1 VTSTPTATPTPRGHI
16 VVSPRTLHFNAAPQA
31 TATASFTIKNTGA
44 GTLHATVDN
53 PKHDPPFSILS
64 NAGALT
70 IPSNSSMTVV
80 VQYAPLA
87 KGTTNDQIS
96 ITSDDPKQKKA
107 IDVKLKGK
115 SKAPRH

>member
-1 VTSTPTATPTPRGHI
+1 MMVRNNGSGVLH
-16 VVSPRTLHFNAAPQA
+16 VSV
-31 TATASFTIKNTGA
+31 GA
-44 GTLHATVDN
+44 

-64 NAGALT
+64 NGGATT
-70 IPSNSSMTVV
+70 IPPNSSEKVI
-80 VQYAPLA
+80 VQYAPTA

-107 IDVKLKGK
+107 IIVKLKGK